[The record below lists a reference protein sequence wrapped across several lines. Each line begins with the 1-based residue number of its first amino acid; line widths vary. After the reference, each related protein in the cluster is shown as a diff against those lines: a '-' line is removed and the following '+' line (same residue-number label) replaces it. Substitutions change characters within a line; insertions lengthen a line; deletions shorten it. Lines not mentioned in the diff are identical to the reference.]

1 MSDPKPEVT
10 LVVESYNVTEASS
23 LERLG
28 TVLGAA
34 ARMVAEHGSARLFVT
49 DAAGDPAL
57 ADLLA
62 RELPQAHVVDARG
75 LGYEE
80 AKLKAAQEAESEIV
94 LYLDGDCVPG
104 PGWIE
109 AHLAVLRSKA
119 HATAGF
125 TRYDGGGWQGTI
137 ETILDFGFLLPA
149 GDRDLA
155 CYSSNNSGFR
165 RSTLLEEPHPDGPM
179 RCRCFAHAQNLLRR
193 GTPVRMVPDARV
205 VHERVPFVSERYR
218 RGFDLVAACWVDRDL
233 REARWLRLGLFA
245 TPLFYA
251 QAVALDWRRLFQ
263 GRRDLGLPLWQAAAS
278 LPLFPAYRLIDLV
291 GIARALGPGGRQ
303 AGVGLAPVAE

>member
-218 RGFDLVAACWVDRDL
+218 RGAGAHAPRPRSESRGPDRAWRADRVHRRRRGASARLARPARARAQARDRRRCRRNRERHAHESDRDS
-233 REARWLRLGLFA
+233 RLS
-245 TPLFYA
+245 P
-251 QAVALDWRRLFQ
+251 
-263 GRRDLGLPLWQAAAS
+263 
-278 LPLFPAYRLIDLV
+278 
-291 GIARALGPGGRQ
+291 
-303 AGVGLAPVAE
+303 